1 MRPQQQR
8 TLQQQQQAPPPQP
21 QQQQQQQQKGK
32 KQQQFSKQQ
41 EKQPQKGFSFVCLLM
56 AEVANHCIP
65 RIADLHNYSTANSF
79 QQKRYNWE
87 TLSERVFKRV
97 GLKLTAAEIDSVV
110 AARPG
115 AAESIILRFKQ
126 RAEALKQQSA
136 REAEGSPKG
145 TQLTR
150 CAPQPPPR
158 PKTQQEWGALLDA
171 KIELLTKA
179 LQAAAAPPP
188 Q

>member
-1 MRPQQQR
+1 M
-8 TLQQQQQAPPPQP
+8 L
-21 QQQQQQQQKGK
+21 
-32 KQQQFSKQQ
+32 
-41 EKQPQKGFSFVCLLM
+41 VLM

-87 TLSERVFKRV
+87 TLAERVFKRV
-97 GLKLTAAEIDSVV
+97 GLKLTAAEIDRVV

-126 RAEALKQQSA
+126 RAEALRQQSS
-136 REAEGSPKG
+136 REVEAVPKG
-145 TQLTR
+145 THLAR
-150 CAPQPPPR
+150 GAPQTTPR
-158 PKTQQEWGALLDA
+158 PTSQQEWAALLAQRDATIQDLEETNAILAAKAESLQKLLQLRDA

-179 LQAAAAPPP
+179 LQAAAAAPLP

>member
-1 MRPQQQR
+1 
-8 TLQQQQQAPPPQP
+8 
-21 QQQQQQQQKGK
+21 
-32 KQQQFSKQQ
+32 
-41 EKQPQKGFSFVCLLM
+41 LM

-87 TLSERVFKRV
+87 TLAERVFKRV
-97 GLKLTAAEIDSVV
+97 GLKLGAKEIDQVV
-110 AARPG
+110 AAKPG
-115 AAESIILRFKQ
+115 AAESIILKFKH
-126 RAEALKQQSA
+126 RAEALKQQA
-136 REAEGSPKG
+136 AKEADSNPKQ
-145 TQLTR
+145 TRLTR
-150 CAPQPPPR
+150 CPPQGSPR
-158 PKTQQEWGALLDA
+158 PVSEQEWMAILEQKDATIQELEETNSILAAKAESLQKLLQLRDA